1 MGFPKS
7 HHVSYYRFTVK
18 FTRRRAHIQWHF
30 IYLFFFFNSKQTAA
44 GCYRIDSVKYVTFS
58 IQTKFIC
65 IKRNL

>member
-30 IYLFFFFNSKQTAA
+30 IYLFFFLIQNKRLPAV
-44 GCYRIDSVKYVTFS
+44 IES
-58 IQTKFIC
+58 IA
-65 IKRNL
+65 